1 MEVPFINQE
10 AQEAIERIYVPQKGP
25 KALAI
30 ALGALGMSR
39 KAADEESAKAE
50 ALRQCESR
58 VQNGRRCTL
67 YAVGDTIVWDHPA
80 PRIATAG
87 PLMPRFTRV
96 AAADADNIPFLNDE
110 ARKKIL
116 EDYLKLALPKA
127 LAVGPGGAI
136 EFVSGSG
143 TADDVIRRSLQICAE
158 RVRAACLLIAL
169 NDDAVTRVP
178 HLMRPVGLLDIDR
191 EEGLSQ
197 EQRQQLI
204 AAAAEETWYAFA
216 RGAGGI
222 AGVASSKN
230 GESGAIDAALAA
242 CRTQGS
248 GTGCAVWAIGPYI
261 VKAK

>member
-1 MEVPFINQE
+1 M
-10 AQEAIERIYVPQKGP
+10 
-25 KALAI
+25 
-30 ALGALGMSR
+30 GMSR
-39 KAADEESAKAE
+39 KATDEEAAKAE
-50 ALRQCESR
+50 ALKQCEGR
-58 VQNGRRCTL
+58 AAANGRRCTL

-80 PRIATAG
+80 PRIATTG
-87 PLMPRFTRV
+87 PLLPRFARI
-96 AAADADNIPFLNDE
+96 AGADAENIPFLYDE

-158 RVRAACLLIAL
+158 RARAACLLIAL

-178 HLMRPVGLLDIDR
+178 HLMRPVGILDIDR
-191 EEGLSQ
+191 EEGLSP
-197 EQRQQLI
+197 ELRQQLV
-204 AAAAEETWYAFA
+204 AAAGEDTWYALA

-222 AGVASSKN
+222 GGVGSSQA

-242 CRTQGS
+242 CRAKGN
-248 GTGCAVWAIGPYI
+248 GTGCAVWAIGPYL
-261 VKAK
+261 VRAK